1 MMGMIHCREAAYY
14 LSLKSVNA
22 LTLPQKGRLA
32 FHLMICRN
40 CRRYRNQLR
49 WMDATLDSIAESAD
63 NVRLSHDA
71 RRRIEDKTRRLS

>member
-1 MMGMIHCREAAYY
+1 MGMIHCREAAYY
-14 LSLKSVNA
+14 LSLRSGKA
-22 LTLPQKGRLA
+22 LTLPQKGQLA

-40 CRRYRNQLR
+40 CRRYRDQLR